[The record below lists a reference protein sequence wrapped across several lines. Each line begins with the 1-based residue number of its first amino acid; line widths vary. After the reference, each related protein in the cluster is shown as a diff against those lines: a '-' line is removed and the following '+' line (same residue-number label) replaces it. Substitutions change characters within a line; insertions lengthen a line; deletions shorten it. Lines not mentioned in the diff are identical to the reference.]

1 MKRPVRAASLLALAL
16 ALGACAATGS
26 AQPARTTGHVSCLL
40 DPAERGT
47 RPLILFFCFQNP

>member
-1 MKRPVRAASLLALAL
+1 MKRPPRAASLLALAL
-16 ALGACAATGS
+16 ALGACATAGAAQPRSTGS
-26 AQPARTTGHVSCLL
+26 VSCLL